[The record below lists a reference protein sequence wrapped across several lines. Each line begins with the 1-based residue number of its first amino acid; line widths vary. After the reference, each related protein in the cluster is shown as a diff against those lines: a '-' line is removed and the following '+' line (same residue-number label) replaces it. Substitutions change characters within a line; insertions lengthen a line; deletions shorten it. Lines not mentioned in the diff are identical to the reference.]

1 MSPLSRESPL
11 PAEATQIRKSLKPL
25 MEKRRRAR
33 INESLNQLK
42 GLILPLV
49 GKDGSRFS
57 KLEKADILEMTVQF
71 LQDLPAPLSASGGA
85 NDDGAFQLGFH
96 ACLSRLSLLLP
107 ECACR
112 GLLAHLRTACDP
124 HAWTAS
130 PPPLP
135 TAQPPAPLW
144 RPW

>member
-71 LQDLPAPLSASGGA
+71 LQDLPAPSPASDGTN
-85 NDDGAFQLGFH
+85 NDVAFQLGFH
-96 ACLSRLSLLLP
+96 ACLSRVSRLLP

-112 GLLAHLRTACDP
+112 GVLANLQDRTG
-124 HAWTAS
+124 

-135 TAQPPAPLW
+135 TAHPPVPLW